1 MLELINKGG
10 VIMYLILPLS
20 IVAFAIIIERLLYFR
35 RIKTDEDKMINR
47 LRVTMEKHHYDEA
60 LAICESNPSPITN
73 LLKVGLEHKKYG
85 PQIMKD
91 AVVDA
96 AALEIPRLERNLSTL
111 GTIANIAPLLG
122 LLGTV
127 IGNIGAFNIMHD
139 MADVGSDPALLA
151 GNISVALLTT
161 AAGII
166 VALPAVIF
174 YNYLVAKVNHI
185 VIRLENRVNA
195 MVLLLT
201 EGKE

>member
-1 MLELINKGG
+1 MFELINKGG

-20 IVAFAIIIERLLYFR
+20 VVAFAIIIERLLYFR
-35 RIKTDEDKMINR
+35 KIKVDEDKMISR
-47 LRVTMEKHHYDEA
+47 LKATMEKGHYDEA
-60 LAICESNPSPITN
+60 LAICESNPSPVTN

-85 PQIMKD
+85 PEIMKD
-91 AVVDA
+91 AIQDA
-96 AALEIPRLERNLSTL
+96 ANLEIPRLERNLSTL

-127 IGNIGAFNIMHD
+127 IGNIGAFNILHD
-139 MADVGSDPALLA
+139 MAGVGSDPAQLA

-166 VALPAVIF
+166 VALPAVVF
-174 YNYLVAKVNHI
+174 YNYLVARVNHI
-185 VIRLENRVNA
+185 IIRLENRVNA

-201 EGKE
+201 EGKA

>member
-35 RIKTDEDKMINR
+35 KIKVDEDKMINR
-47 LRVTMEKHHYDEA
+47 LKVTMEKRHYDEA
-60 LAICESNPSPITN
+60 LAICESNPSPVTN
-73 LLKVGLEHKKYG
+73 LLKVGIEHKKYG

-139 MADVGSDPALLA
+139 MAGVGSDPALLA